1 MDRVL
6 GDGRPMATDNAPPT
20 TQLLRQA
27 AGGDIDAAE
36 RLLPLIYDEL
46 HGLAC
51 AFLRRERP
59 DHTLQP
65 TALVNEA
72 YLRLIDQSRTDWN
85 SRAHFF
91 AIAAQIIRRILVDH
105 ARARQTAKR
114 GGHNHRIALESLS
127 DQPVGRAAR
136 NDADSQLDLL
146 ELEQHLTE
154 LNRLNP
160 RHHRII
166 ELRFYGGLTIDET
179 AEVLGVSPDTV
190 KLDWRTA
197 RAWLRAKMN
206 R

>member
-1 MDRVL
+1 
-6 GDGRPMATDNAPPT
+6 MATNSAVPT

-27 AGGDIDAAE
+27 AGGDSDAAE
-36 RLLPLIYDEL
+36 RLLPLIYDNL

-51 AFLRRERP
+51 GFLRAERR

-72 YLRLIDQSRTDWN
+72 YLRLIDQNRTDWN

-105 ARARQTAKR
+105 ARARQAAKR
-114 GGHNHRIALESLS
+114 GGQNHRIALESLG
-127 DQPVGRAAR
+127 DQPAGPAAR
-136 NDADSQLDLL
+136 NDADAHLDLL

-154 LNRLNP
+154 LNRLNS

-197 RAWLRAKMN
+197 RAWLRGKMN